1 MSAIHPHS
9 HHTMQR
15 KTLLAF
21 ALILISLCARI
32 ASAADLVVYSS
43 APASLAKALAA
54 GYAKQSGQQVDLYTA
69 STGKIMARLAAEA
82 AQPHA
87 DVVILADW
95 TAGLGLADQGLV
107 LPYRPAAVVKELR
120 PNVNAPGPFLPVG
133 ADVVGIVV
141 NTQRVSAKQAPQ
153 DWSDLT
159 QAQWKGQLTM
169 PDPTLSGTASDF
181 LIAYLA
187 HEGQKGWD
195 WLDQLK
201 ANGCIWPG
209 PNASALRPV
218 EMGERSVMIAA
229 VGHTALKAKL
239 AGNSLDLIMPRS
251 GVLLIPRPI
260 IVMKSSH
267 QPEAAERFV
276 DFAMSAAG
284 QADVAKA
291 LLLPAVASVKP
302 APVWQDPSSLHVL
315 PVDWTAL
322 TQQRASVLARFT
334 HQILGR

>member
-1 MSAIHPHS
+1 MN
-9 HHTMQR
+9 TMQR
-15 KTLLAF
+15 KILFAMLLFFTTLG
-21 ALILISLCARI
+21 ARV

-54 GYAKQSGQQVDLYTA
+54 GYTQQSGQHVDLYVAT
-69 STGKIMARLAAEA
+69 TGKIMARLAAEA
-82 AQPHA
+82 SQPHA

-95 TAGLGLADQGLV
+95 TAGLALADQGMA
-107 LPYRPAAVVKELR
+107 LPYRPEPVVKTLR
-120 PNVNAPGPFLPVG
+120 PEVNAPGPFLPVG

-141 NTQRVSAKQAPQ
+141 NTRLVGNKQVPH

-159 QAQWKGQLTM
+159 MDRWKGMLTM

-181 LIAYLA
+181 LIAYMA
-187 HEGQKGWD
+187 HEKQKGWD
-195 WLDQLK
+195 WLNQLK

-218 EMGERSVMIAA
+218 EMGERSIMVAG
-229 VGHTALKAKL
+229 VGHTTLEAKI
-239 AGNSLDLIMPRS
+239 AGNTLDLIIPRS
-251 GVLLIPRPI
+251 GALLIPRPI

-267 QPEAAERFV
+267 QLASAERFV
-276 DFAMSAAG
+276 DFAMSPAG
-284 QADVAKA
+284 QADVAKS
-291 LLLPAVASVKP
+291 LLLPAVKSVQP
-302 APVWQDPSSLHVL
+302 APVWPQGDALHVL

-322 TQQRASVLARFT
+322 AQQRAAVLARFN

>member
-1 MSAIHPHS
+1 MFI
-9 HHTMQR
+9 
-15 KTLLAF
+15 LA
-21 ALILISLCARI
+21 ALWVRA

-69 STGKIMARLAAEA
+69 STGKVMARLAAEA

-95 TAGLGLADQGLV
+95 TAGLALADQGMV
-107 LPYRPAAVVKELR
+107 LPYRPDAVLKKLR
-120 PNVNAPGPFLPVG
+120 PQINAPGPFLPVG

-141 NTQRVSAKQAPQ
+141 NTHLVSAKQAPQ
-153 DWSDLT
+153 DWSDLA

-195 WLDQLK
+195 WLDQIK

-209 PNASALRPV
+209 PNATALRPV
-218 EMGERSVMIAA
+218 EMGERSVMIAG

-239 AGNSLDLIMPRS
+239 AGNSLDLIFPRS

-267 QPEAAERFV
+267 QPAAAERFV
-276 DFAMSAAG
+276 DFAMSEAG
-284 QADVAKA
+284 QQDVAKS
-291 LLLPAVASVKP
+291 LLLPAVASVQP
-302 APVWQDPSSLHVL
+302 APVWQNPDTLHTL
-315 PVDWTAL
+315 PVDWATLAR
-322 TQQRASVLARFT
+322 QRASVLARFS

>member
-1 MSAIHPHS
+1 MKH
-9 HHTMQR
+9 
-15 KTLLAF
+15 KLLFAF
-21 ALILISLCARI
+21 ALVLTAFFARM
-32 ASAADLVVYSS
+32 ANAADLVVYSS

-54 GYAKQSGQQVDLYTA
+54 GYAKQSGQHVDLYTA

-95 TAGLGLADQGLV
+95 TAGLALANQGLV
-107 LPYRPAAVVKELR
+107 LPYRPDAILKTLR
-120 PNVNAPGPFLPVG
+120 PQVNAPGPFLPVG
-133 ADVVGIVV
+133 ADVVGLVV
-141 NTQRVSAKQAPQ
+141 NTHLVGDKQAPQ

-159 QAQWKGQLTM
+159 NAKWKGQLTM

-181 LIAYLA
+181 VIAYAA
-187 HEGQKGWD
+187 HEGQKGWA
-195 WLDQLK
+195 WLDALK

-218 EMGERSVMIAA
+218 EMGERSVMVAA

-239 AGNSLDLIMPRS
+239 AGNSLDLIIPSS

-267 QPEAAERFV
+267 QAAAAERFV
-276 DFAMSAAG
+276 DFAMSPAG
-284 QADVAKA
+284 QTDVAKA
-291 LLLPAVASVKP
+291 LLLPAVSSVPP
-302 APVWQDPSSLHVL
+302 ATVWPDSALSHVL
-315 PVDWTAL
+315 PVDWAAL
-322 TQQRASVLARFT
+322 TQQRKTVLARFS